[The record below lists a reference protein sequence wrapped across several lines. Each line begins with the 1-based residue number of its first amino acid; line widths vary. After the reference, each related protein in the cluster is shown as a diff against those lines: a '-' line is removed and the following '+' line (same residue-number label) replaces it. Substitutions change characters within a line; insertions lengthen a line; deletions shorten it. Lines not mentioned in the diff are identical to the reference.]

1 MDKLVKLRYWWF
13 ALSLVIIIPGLV
25 SLAIFGLRLGID
37 FSGGALW
44 DIQFVERRRVNSIPS
59 GFAPSSQRKGSRA
72 PWCS

>member
-1 MDKLVKLRYWWF
+1 
-13 ALSLVIIIPGLV
+13 LV

-44 DIQFVERRRVNSIPS
+44 DIQFVER
-59 GFAPSSQRKGSRA
+59 APGQLDTERIRAISQRRGLRA